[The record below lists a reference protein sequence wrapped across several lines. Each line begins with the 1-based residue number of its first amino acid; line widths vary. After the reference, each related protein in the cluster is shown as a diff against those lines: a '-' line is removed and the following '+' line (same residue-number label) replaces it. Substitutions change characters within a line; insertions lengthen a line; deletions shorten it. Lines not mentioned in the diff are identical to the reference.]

1 MKYYEPL
8 ILAFLMSFG
17 ISVFLSPFSIFIAH
31 KLKIVDVPKDN
42 RRVHTKAIPR
52 FGGFAIFIS
61 LTVTCMTILPA
72 DSNMRGA
79 LAGITLMFI
88 VGALDD
94 KFEFSAKV
102 KLIGQIV
109 SALVSYAMGVEIT
122 VIRNIIGDGYWQF
135 GTAISAIVTII
146 WIVAITNAVNLIDG
160 LDGLAAGVATI
171 AAFSVAYVAYIHGSY
186 LEATAML
193 TISGAALGFLPY
205 NFHPAKAFMGDSGS
219 LVLGFAL
226 ACFSVGGNVKT
237 GTVVAMVVPLLVL
250 ALPIIDTLLAI
261 FRRLIKGMPL
271 SMGDKDHIH
280 HKVLRMGLGQVRSV
294 LTLYCISGVM
304 GAAAVLSSRGLRVE
318 TIALIGI
325 ALLHIF
331 ILLTDENNLRISERL
346 VNIARED
353 DEEDDEVV
361 ENDEK

>member
-135 GTAISAIVTII
+135 GTAISAIVTIGYCRI
-146 WIVAITNAVNLIDG
+146 
-160 LDGLAAGVATI
+160 
-171 AAFSVAYVAYIHGSY
+171 F
-186 LEATAML
+186 EC
-193 TISGAALGFLPY
+193 
-205 NFHPAKAFMGDSGS
+205 KRK
-219 LVLGFAL
+219 
-226 ACFSVGGNVKT
+226 CF
-237 GTVVAMVVPLLVL
+237 
-250 ALPIIDTLLAI
+250 II
-261 FRRLIKGMPL
+261 F
-271 SMGDKDHIH
+271 
-280 HKVLRMGLGQVRSV
+280 
-294 LTLYCISGVM
+294 
-304 GAAAVLSSRGLRVE
+304 
-318 TIALIGI
+318 
-325 ALLHIF
+325 
-331 ILLTDENNLRISERL
+331 
-346 VNIARED
+346 
-353 DEEDDEVV
+353 
-361 ENDEK
+361 